1 MQEAM
6 NKDTD
11 QPLIQLHDY
20 EFNDNTPTSDC
31 QYNLYCDTLTMTQK
45 NADGSIAQDIQQAS
59 VIIVIELPNGKC
71 LPVNTEVMIN
81 KYDIRKLAIQNEG
94 VIIKNYNG

>member
-1 MQEAM
+1 MRDAM
-6 NKDTD
+6 DKDTY

-45 NADGSIAQDIQQAS
+45 NADGSIAQDVRQTS
-59 VIIVIELPNGKC
+59 VNIVIELPNG
-71 LPVNTEVMIN
+71 N

>member
-1 MQEAM
+1 M

-20 EFNDNTPTSDC
+20 EYNDTAELSDC

-45 NADGSIAQDIQQAS
+45 NADGSIAQDVRQAA
-59 VIIVIELPNGKC
+59 VDIAIELPNGKR
-71 LPVNTEVMIN
+71 LPINTEVMIN
-81 KYDIRKLAIQNEG
+81 KYDIRKLAIQNKG